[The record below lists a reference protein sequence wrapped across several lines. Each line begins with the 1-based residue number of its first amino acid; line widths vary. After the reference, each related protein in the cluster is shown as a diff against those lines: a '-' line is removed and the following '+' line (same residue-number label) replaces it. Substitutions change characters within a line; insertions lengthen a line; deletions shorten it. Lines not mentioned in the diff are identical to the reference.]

1 MLPIYW
7 RAIGIMTNATS
18 VKMNSIIAYARC
30 SGQFPLI
37 WKESSI
43 SGYAMTAINNQM
55 EKSETGQAADR
66 TK

>member
-1 MLPIYW
+1 
-7 RAIGIMTNATS
+7 MTNATS